1 MALTP
6 VARLP
11 AAQWNSSLG
20 VGKRPG
26 DAEQPGAQQTATSR
40 PLRLATPHV
49 STPARVPSLTPTDV
63 AVDRHVP
70 HSVLRDASGRI
81 SFDIPPR
88 QIRDALAD
96 PSTKLWI
103 DIDSTSRHQ
112 HAILGRSR
120 RNFTR

>member
-1 MALTP
+1 
-6 VARLP
+6 
-11 AAQWNSSLG
+11 
-20 VGKRPG
+20 
-26 DAEQPGAQQTATSR
+26 
-40 PLRLATPHV
+40 V